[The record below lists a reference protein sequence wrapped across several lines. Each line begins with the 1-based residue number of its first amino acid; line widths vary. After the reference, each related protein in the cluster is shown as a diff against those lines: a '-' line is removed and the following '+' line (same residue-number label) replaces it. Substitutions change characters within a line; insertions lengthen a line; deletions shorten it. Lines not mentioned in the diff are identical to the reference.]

1 MNAQMTRPLLE
12 IKNLKVNF
20 KTYYGMA
27 NVLDLEHLA
36 INKNES
42 FGLAGESGSGK
53 SITALSIFKLIP
65 CPPGEIES
73 GQILYDG
80 EDLLA
85 KSEKEMRHIR
95 GKKLS
100 MIFQDPMSSL
110 NPVFTVGEQIKR
122 VIVYHDRVSRKE
134 AETRALELFD
144 LVKLPDPK
152 NTMNKYPHEL
162 SGGMRQRVVIA
173 IALSCGAEFLIADE
187 PTRALDVTIQA
198 GVLELIKEIKKK
210 TDLTVLF
217 IANSLGVVSEMCDRV
232 ALLYAG
238 QVVETGRVEDVFRN
252 PLHPYTSAL
261 IEALPKPSQ
270 KDKPLAVTGGFPPDP
285 TKMPQGCRFHPR
297 CSRATEI
304 CVKTKPTMAEV
315 EPGHWVACHHLGG
328 A

>member
-1 MNAQMTRPLLE
+1 MTRPLLE

>member
-1 MNAQMTRPLLE
+1 VNAQMTRPLLE